1 MAFQIKKDLHFGTGI
16 YLELLDDLTNAQVK
30 TDNFNNTK
38 YIIPIKHIGND
49 STDGGGLKWFQ
60 NDQGEWVTL
69 KDGKTTDMEIS
80 EALYKKLV
88 NDYSKGSKVQV
99 TMTDVEGKMGK
110 FTGYN
115 VKSLNGEISAGSSDV
130 STNGVKAVDV
140 PKKVVIND
148 DRDMQ
153 IKWSMCL
160 KEATRMST
168 DHYAKEPEGSIFKS
182 IEYLTGKLMDIAV
195 NGLTRWEKEQNEKD
209 QNSNPNDDG
218 MPF

>member
-30 TDNFNNTK
+30 TDNFDNTK

-49 STDGGGLKWFQ
+49 LTDGGGLKWFQ
-60 NDQGEWVTL
+60 DKDTSEWVTL

-80 EALYKKLV
+80 EALYKMLV

-99 TMTDVEGKMGK
+99 TMTDIEGKMGK

-140 PKKVVIND
+140 PKKVVTNGSLGITWGMSINNATQLMIAKGLD
-148 DRDMQ
+148 D
-153 IKWSMCL
+153 K
-160 KEATRMST
+160 T
-168 DHYAKEPEGSIFKS
+168 DI
-182 IEYLTGKLMDIAV
+182 IEELEKTASKIMDVAV
-195 NGLTRWEKEQNEKD
+195 NGLTRWEQNQHEKD
-209 QNSNPNDDG
+209 QNLNPNSDG